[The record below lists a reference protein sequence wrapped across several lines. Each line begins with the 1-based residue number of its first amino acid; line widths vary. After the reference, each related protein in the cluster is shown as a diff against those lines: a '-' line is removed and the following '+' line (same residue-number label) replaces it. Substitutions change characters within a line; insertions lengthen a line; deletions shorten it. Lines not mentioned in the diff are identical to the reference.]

1 MSAVKLPEQDA
12 LTAGAELWIIRNDPS
27 LAWWSKLDFLSA
39 YLLSENYFRPK
50 KQVPAQLL
58 NILEATRFDT
68 FSQPSLQ
75 NYVLLGSEDHF
86 FNKWLLVW
94 NQLKEQELADSIVD
108 LSSKLKFSSVR
119 IFSDSKA
126 LTSAFST
133 RPLASSLNISFIENT

>member
-1 MSAVKLPEQDA
+1 MTAAKLTIEEA
-12 LTAGAELWIIRNDPS
+12 LNPGAELWVIRNDPA
-27 LAWWSKLDFLSA
+27 LDWWTKLDFNSA

-50 KQVPAQLL
+50 KQVPLQLL

-68 FSQPSLQ
+68 FSQSSLQ

-86 FNKWLLVW
+86 FNKWILVW
-94 NQLKEQELADSIVD
+94 SQLNEKELVDSIVD

-119 IFSDSKA
+119 FFSDSKS
-126 LTSAFST
+126 LVKDLSS

>member
-1 MSAVKLPEQDA
+1 MSAVRISEQEA
-12 LTAGAELWIIRNDPS
+12 LSAGAELWVIRNDPA

-86 FNKWLLVW
+86 FNKWVLVW
-94 NQLKEQELADSIVD
+94 NQLKEKELADSIVD
-108 LSSKLKFSSVR
+108 LSVKLKFSSVR
-119 IFSDSKA
+119 IFSDSKSLTEA
-126 LTSAFST
+126 LAA
-133 RPLASSLNISFIENT
+133 RPSASSLNISFIENT